1 MYRLQTAV
9 VRVLVPRKQT
19 TKQNENVRV
28 KRETWCAPPT
38 ASVELPKIL
47 AKIG

>member
-1 MYRLQTAV
+1 M
-9 VRVLVPRKQT
+9 PRKET
-19 TKQNENVRV
+19 IKQNEDVHV

-38 ASVELPKIL
+38 ASVELLKIL